1 MHSAPRHF
9 AGRLNLQPNSQKGGG
24 LDINFCRRV
33 GGKEGGELFESEGSC
48 NFCNFY
54 VKDKLK
60 SEIFND
66 KKSL

>member
-1 MHSAPRHF
+1 MHSAPAHF
-9 AGRLNLQPNSQKGGG
+9 AGRLNLLPNSQKGGG

-33 GGKEGGELFESEGSC
+33 SGKEGGDIFEWEGG
-48 NFCNFY
+48 CNFY

-60 SEIFND
+60 SELFND